1 MFRPALVLAFIAFL
15 AWLLLECSSAEA
27 AELSLEPTP
36 PELRVGLHAVGKA
49 EDPWIS
55 HLMFPN
61 ILGGTDATLYLGKK
75 WRLSE
80 YSSLETLLGSG
91 LSTDG
96 MSPVASLR
104 YERVSVLTYVWAD
117 LEYAP
122 LAHHNV
128 YGYVTL
134 AWRINPKIMLGLD
147 TENWVNLERPV
158 NQPVDAYWSVGPT
171 VGFKVGPNLFLQEAL
186 LWTGDSLIPRTY
198 AQYWF

>member
-15 AWLLLECSSAEA
+15 AWLLLKCSSAHA
-27 AELSLEPTP
+27 AELSLQPTA
-36 PELRVGLHAVGKA
+36 PELRVGLHAVT
-49 EDPWIS
+49 ETEHPWIS

-61 ILGGTDATLYLGKK
+61 ILDGTNAALYVGKK
-75 WRLSE
+75 FRLSE

-96 MSPVASLR
+96 LSPVVSLR
-104 YERVSVLTYVWAD
+104 YERVSPRTYTWAD
-117 LEYAP
+117 LEYSP

-128 YGYVTL
+128 YGYLTL
-134 AWRINPKIMLGLD
+134 AWRLNPQVMVGLD
-147 TENWVNLERPV
+147 TENWVNLEHPV

-171 VGFKVGPNLFLQEAL
+171 VGFKVGRNLFLQEAL

>member
-1 MFRPALVLAFIAFL
+1 MFRPAILFALLATLVALML
-15 AWLLLECSSAEA
+15 KCSPAKA
-27 AELSLEPTP
+27 ADLSLEPTP
-36 PELRVGLHAVGKA
+36 PELRVGLHPVT
-49 EDPWIS
+49 EEEHPWVT

-61 ILGGTDATLYLGKK
+61 ILGDTNAALYLGKK

-80 YSSLETLLGSG
+80 LSSLETLLGSS

-96 MSPVASLR
+96 LNPVASLR
-104 YERVSVLTYVWAD
+104 YERASPRTYAWAD

-122 LAHHNV
+122 LSHHNV

-134 AWRINPKIMLGLD
+134 TWRINPQVMVGLD

-158 NQPVDAYWSVGPT
+158 NQPVEAYWSVGPT
-171 VGFKVGPNLFLQEAL
+171 VGANIGPHLFLQEAL

>member
-1 MFRPALVLAFIAFL
+1 MLRPMLVLAFIAALAFL
-15 AWLLLECSSAEA
+15 LVRCGSAEA
-27 AELSLEPTP
+27 AEPSLKPAP
-36 PELRVGLHAVGKA
+36 PELRVGLHAVTDA
-49 EDPWIS
+49 EHAWIS

-61 ILGGTDATLYLGKK
+61 ILGDPNAALYLGKK

-80 YSSLETLLGSG
+80 LSSLETLLGSG
-91 LSTDG
+91 LSSDG
-96 MSPVASLR
+96 FNPVASLR
-104 YERVSVLTYVWAD
+104 YERVSPRTYVWAD

-134 AWRINPKIMLGLD
+134 AWRINHHVMVGLD
-147 TENWVNLERPV
+147 TENWVDLERPA

-171 VGFKVGPNLFLQEAL
+171 VAVKIGPNLLLQEAL